1 MNIKEFYEKNKNTPV
16 IYIALV
22 LAGILIKAILDI
34 VTFAGSSLNFI
45 FNYDFDSALFRKI
58 PVINTIYFIF
68 SIGILILSIKYI
80 HQNKNKLMILF
91 SGLFVV
97 SALSISRFIIAGIA
111 ISVVNLY
118 YNLEIIAREDIY
130 IFFQPG
136 ISLLLISLMVLIVSI
151 VYLCRKRI
159 SKFSLIIL
167 LNVIFAAFSNTYF
180 NTFIAREDSCFHF
193 FELEN
198 QIYRTR
204 GLEIDCTIY
213 GNLYLEKI
221 YPLINLGFYLI
232 VVILICRYLKKN
244 NINLFG
250 KKEN

>member
-1 MNIKEFYEKNKNTPV
+1 M
-16 IYIALV
+16 
-22 LAGILIKAILDI
+22 ILIVLYLEKFQL
-34 VTFAGSSLNFI
+34 
-45 FNYDFDSALFRKI
+45 
-58 PVINTIYFIF
+58 
-68 SIGILILSIKYI
+68 LIQY
-80 HQNKNKLMILF
+80 ILF
-91 SGLFVV
+91 FLFVV

-118 YNLEIIAREDIY
+118 SNLEIIAREDIY

>member
-1 MNIKEFYEKNKNTPV
+1 
-16 IYIALV
+16 
-22 LAGILIKAILDI
+22 
-34 VTFAGSSLNFI
+34 
-45 FNYDFDSALFRKI
+45 
-58 PVINTIYFIF
+58 
-68 SIGILILSIKYI
+68 
-80 HQNKNKLMILF
+80 MILF

-136 ISLLLISLMVLIVSI
+136 INLLLISLMVLIVSI
-151 VYLCRKRI
+151 IYLCRKRI
-159 SKFSLIIL
+159 SKFSFIIL
-167 LNVIFAAFSNTYF
+167 LNVIFSAFSNTYF
-180 NTFIAREDSCFHF
+180 NTFIARENSCFHF

-204 GLEIDCTIY
+204 GLEIDCTVY
-213 GNLYLEKI
+213 VNLYLQKI

-232 VVILICRYLKKN
+232 IIVLIHMYFKKN
-244 NINLFG
+244 NIILFG
-250 KKEN
+250 KKES